1 MLETVFYIFAKVVS
15 LFLSVISLA
24 MLVRVILQLVMAMT
38 GRNPEENKFFVF
50 CYTLTEIFVLPFR
63 YLCAKFNLFTGT
75 PIDAP
80 FFIAYITL
88 TILQG
93 VLPII

>member
-1 MLETVFYIFAKVVS
+1 MLELTLYIFAKVVS

-24 MLVRVILQLVMAMT
+24 MFVRVILHLVLAMT
-38 GRNPEENKFFVF
+38 GRNPEKNKFFVF
-50 CYTLTEIFVLPFR
+50 CFTVTEIFVLPFR

-80 FFIAYITL
+80 FFMAYLTL

-93 VLPII
+93 ILPVI